1 MTLSE
6 LDVLIVD
13 DHEPMRA
20 LLRKTLERAGVSA
33 VRDASSGAAALA
45 MIGER
50 APNLILCDRRMP
62 EMDGLVFIARAR
74 ETLTPEACRIIM
86 VSGQSTKTAR
96 VEALAAGADVLLVK
110 PVSPRDLLAAIEALY
125 A

>member
-20 LLRKTLERAGVSA
+20 LLRKILERAGVSA

-45 MIGER
+45 LIGER
-50 APNLILCDRRMP
+50 APTLILCDRRMP

-74 ETLTPEACRIIM
+74 DAGGGSMPHHHGIGPEHRSCR
-86 VSGQSTKTAR
+86 R
-96 VEALAAGADVLLVK
+96 
-110 PVSPRDLLAAIEALY
+110 
-125 A
+125 